1 MTGDRAENL
10 GDHKAPR
17 TVSRLRDESDAAGN
31 SGDMAV
37 IAAGGHAPGL

>member
-17 TVSRLRDESDAAGN
+17 TVSRLRDESDAAVSSGAS
-31 SGDMAV
+31 SGDT
-37 IAAGGHAPGL
+37 ILNY